1 MPDGMSSGT
10 PVIQH
15 GHFGR
20 ADGDGGRGT
29 ALVVECGQHFLRAS
43 GEVAVSAAQAFLAH
57 FGLIEQPPVVAAPAP
72 NRFELLHIHVV
83 KTTDFS
89 FVRPCIGFEVFAKDE
104 LIATDGELEVRAPC
118 DECTV
123 LMPARTAIVGRE
135 GVYLARPI
143 H

>member
-1 MPDGMSSGT
+1 M
-10 PVIQH
+10 
-15 GHFGR
+15 
-20 ADGDGGRGT
+20 
-29 ALVVECGQHFLRAS
+29 
-43 GEVAVSAAQAFLAH
+43 
-57 FGLIEQPPVVAAPAP
+57 VAAPAP